1 MRKIFKLLLL
11 FMLAVTFVS
20 CKDKKDVVIFGE
32 TEWYKPWLWS
42 KYEPII
48 MERTFELEFNEDA
61 KLWLKDT
68 PLKFE
73 LRTIDDAPVEDIKL
87 YVNGELCENNVFT
100 VSVDDVELKMG
111 IELDDNIKEGNY
123 NYIIKYLGSDDNVKL
138 DVVSFESFGYDNSI
152 QVKKKIVKNPVMVA
166 TISSAVLFMILCLLW
181 LFVSRI
187 IIWRATSFSTVYIDY
202 NDGMGPK
209 RIRMSGKYQLV
220 CTNNNKAKDSL
231 LSWIFKGSRQYEFN
245 DFWTHDVVMYD
256 GSRRNNIR
264 VQGLK
269 DFCLIGESIRKER
282 FEIENDKGDKV
293 IIETT

>member
-111 IELDDNIKEGNY
+111 IELDDNVKEGNY
-123 NYIIKYLGSDDNVKL
+123 NYIIKYLGSDDNIKL

-152 QVKKKIVKNPVMVA
+152 QVKKKIVKNPVMLA

-187 IIWRATSFSTVYIDY
+187 IIWRATSFSTVYID
-202 NDGMGPK
+202 
-209 RIRMSGKYQLV
+209 
-220 CTNNNKAKDSL
+220 
-231 LSWIFKGSRQYEFN
+231 
-245 DFWTHDVVMYD
+245 
-256 GSRRNNIR
+256 
-264 VQGLK
+264 
-269 DFCLIGESIRKER
+269 
-282 FEIENDKGDKV
+282 V
-293 IIETT
+293 I